1 MTASGSAS
9 AGELEGRRLVV
20 TGAGSGIGRA
30 TVALA
35 RRRGAAVA
43 AMVRDEAE
51 AAALSGDEGV
61 PADRIVAA
69 DLSDAD
75 AAAEAAARAIGL
87 LGGVDGVAPCAGVFD
102 HRAGLETGIADWR
115 RVLDINLTAGFV
127 VARAAAER
135 MGRQGGAIVLV
146 SSQIGLIGHPRAATY
161 AASKAGV
168 NGLARALAIELAP
181 RGIRVNA
188 VAPGP
193 IATPMTEVARAD
205 PDRRAGLLGGIPL
218 GRFGEAAEVAE
229 AICFLLSDRASFVT
243 GQVLAVD
250 GGFTAQ

>member
-1 MTASGSAS
+1 VTAPAPR
-9 AGELEGRRLVV
+9 GELAGRRLVV

-35 RRRGAAVA
+35 RARGAAVA
-43 AMVRDEAE
+43 ALVRDAAQAE
-51 AAALSGDEGV
+51 ALAGEGAVPGDHV
-61 PADRIVAA
+61 FAA
-69 DLSDAD
+69 DLAD
-75 AAAEAAARAIGL
+75 PAAAADAAARAIGR
-87 LGGVDGVAPCAGVFD
+87 LGGVDGLAPCAGVFD
-102 HRAGLETGIADWR
+102 HRAGLETAIADWQ

-135 MGRQGGAIVLV
+135 MGQGGSIVLV
-146 SSQIGLIGHPRAATY
+146 SSQIGLIGHPRAAAY

-205 PDRRAGLLGGIPL
+205 PQRRAGLLGGIPL
-218 GRFGEAAEVAE
+218 GRFGEPGEVAE
-229 AICFLLSDRASFVT
+229 AICFLLSDRAAFVT

>member
-1 MTASGSAS
+1 MTASDSPA
-9 AGELEGRRLVV
+9 AGELDGRRLVV

-35 RRRGAAVA
+35 LRRGAAVA

-51 AAALSGDEGV
+51 AAALAGDGRV
-61 PADRIVAA
+61 PENRIVAA
-69 DLSDAD
+69 DLSDPE
-75 AAAEAAARAIGL
+75 AAADAAARAIAV
-87 LGGVDGVAPCAGVFD
+87 LGGVDGVAPCAGIFD
-102 HRAGLETGIADWR
+102 HRAGLETGIDDWR
-115 RVLDINLTAGFV
+115 RVLDINLTGGFV
-127 VARAAAER
+127 VARAAAEGMER
-135 MGRQGGAIVLV
+135 GGAIVLV
-146 SSQIGLIGHPRAATY
+146 SSQIGLVGHPRAAAY

-168 NGLARALAIELAP
+168 NGLARALAVELAP